1 MHSVE
6 TKSNKQLVLTNGKDY
21 IVYSNSADPIKLT
34 LANGTFKIN
43 WVDPKTGKVTTGNE
57 INGGPQEISP
67 AQQSPVVLWISSKI
81 I

>member
-6 TKSNKQLVLTNGKDY
+6 TRSNKQLVLTNGKDY
-21 IVYSNSADPIKLT
+21 IVYSNSTDPIKLA
-34 LANGTFKIN
+34 LGNGTFKTSWI
-43 WVDPKTGKVTTGNE
+43 DPKTGKVTAGKE
-57 INGGPQEISP
+57 INGGPQEIYP